1 MAILALPTRNGPALD
16 EIDLALIRQLR
27 TNGRLTHEEL
37 SRRVS
42 LSRPAVVQRMKR
54 LHDIGAISGYTATL
68 NWDAVGLPILAFVRV
83 RTNGRCREAAQQ
95 VIEMSD
101 EALLVE
107 ECHRTTGEWC
117 LLLKV
122 RARSS
127 QAVEAFLDRIRDEAN
142 VVQTMTT
149 LATSTLR
156 SAT

>member
-1 MAILALPTRNGPALD
+1 MALPVRSGPALD
-16 EIDLALIRQLR
+16 EIDLALIRELR

-37 SRRVS
+37 SRRVA

-54 LHDIGAISGYTATL
+54 LHETGAIAGYTAIR
-68 NWDAVGLPILAFVRV
+68 NWDAMGLPILAFVRV

-95 VIEMSD
+95 VMEMSD
-101 EALLVE
+101 DALLVE

-117 LLLKV
+117 LLVKV

-127 QAVEAFLDRIRDEAN
+127 LAVEAFLDRIRDEAN
-142 VVQTMTT
+142 VVATMTT
-149 LATSTLR
+149 LATSTLH